1 MTIKDAKDVLR
12 QSGYYVDNL
21 WHIDDVQRYGDIS
34 DDDAYQVLDSVL
46 QNGYTI
52 EKINEMLEEEFHQQT
67 NQ

>member
-1 MTIKDAKDVLR
+1 MTIKDAKEVLR

-52 EKINEMLEEEFHQQT
+52 EKINEMLEEEFYQQT
-67 NQ
+67 N

>member
-1 MTIKDAKDVLR
+1 MTIKDAKEVLR

-34 DDDAYQVLDSVL
+34 DDDAYKVLDSVL

-52 EKINEMLEEEFHQQT
+52 EKINEMLEEEFYQQT
-67 NQ
+67 N

>member
-52 EKINEMLEEEFHQQT
+52 EKINEMLEEEFYQQT
-67 NQ
+67 N

>member
-1 MTIKDAKDVLR
+1 MTIKDAKEVLR

-52 EKINEMLEEEFHQQT
+52 ENINELFEEEFYQQT
-67 NQ
+67 N

>member
-1 MTIKDAKDVLR
+1 MTIEQAKEVLR
-12 QSGYYVDNL
+12 ENGYYVDNL

-52 EKINEMLEEEFHQQT
+52 EKINEMLEEEFYQQT
-67 NQ
+67 N